1 MKAKLIKWVLPFVII
16 LAGVGLMLL
25 LGSWRPVAVK
35 EAKKETGALVHVMS
49 VSKARH
55 QVVVEATGI
64 VQAAREISVVPEVSG
79 LITYVSP
86 YFVAGG
92 FIKKG
97 EIMFQISDADYKL
110 AVEQA
115 KAKKVNA
122 EYELSLAESR
132 ARIAR
137 AEWERIA
144 DKSDNA
150 PNPLVLYEPQLK
162 NARAALAAADAG
174 LQQAQLELERTK
186 VQAPFNCIVRSESVE
201 IGQYVKS
208 GSSMAVIA
216 GTDSVEIAAPLALEE
231 LRWLDIPMQP
241 KGGKGSPAVVTV
253 RIGKEAYQWMG
264 NIVRSQQEVDEKTR
278 MVRVVIEVKEPY
290 KLSGANQKY
299 PLAINTF
306 VEISIKGKT
315 ISGVISIPKAAFR
328 EDSTIWVMD
337 SENKLRIKN
346 VTAVRIERESVI
358 IGEGLGQGDVV
369 VVTNLSGA
377 ADGMK
382 LRTSDKGNR
391 L

>member
-1 MKAKLIKWVLPFVII
+1 MKAKLKWILPFIII

-25 LGSWRPVAVK
+25 LGSRRTVSVK
-35 EAKKETGALVHVMS
+35 ETKKDAGALAHVMS
-49 VSKARH
+49 VARGRH
-55 QVVVEATGI
+55 QVVIEATGT
-64 VQAAREISVVPEVSG
+64 VQASREVSVVPEVSG

-86 YFVAGG
+86 DFVAGG
-92 FIKKG
+92 FIQKG

-115 KAKKVNA
+115 RAKKVNA

-144 DKSDNA
+144 DKSDKS

-201 IGQYVKS
+201 TGQYVKS
-208 GSSMAVIA
+208 GSSVAVIA

-231 LRWLDIPMQP
+231 LRWLDIPGQP
-241 KGGKGSPAVVTV
+241 RVGKGSPAVVTIRV
-253 RIGKEAYQWMG
+253 GQDAYQWNG
-264 NIVRSQQEVDEKTR
+264 HIIRSQQEVDEKTR
-278 MVRVVIEVKEPY
+278 MVKVVIGVKDPY

-299 PLAINTF
+299 PLAINSF
-306 VEISIKGKT
+306 VEVSLKGKT
-315 ISGVISIPKAAFR
+315 ISGGISIPKAAFR
-328 EDSTIWVMD
+328 EDSTVWVMD
-337 SENKLRIKN
+337 TEKKLRIKN
-346 VTAVRIERESVI
+346 ITPVRIEREQVI
-358 IGEGLGQGDVV
+358 VAEGLEHGDMVV
-369 VVTNLSGA
+369 ITNLSGA
-377 ADGMK
+377 AEGMK
-382 LRTSDKGNR
+382 LRPSDKKE
-391 L
+391 